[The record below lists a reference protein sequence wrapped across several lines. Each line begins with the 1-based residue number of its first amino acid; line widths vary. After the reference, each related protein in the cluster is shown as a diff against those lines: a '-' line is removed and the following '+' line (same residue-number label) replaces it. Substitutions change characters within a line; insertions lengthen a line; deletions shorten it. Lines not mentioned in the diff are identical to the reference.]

1 MFIVLLRF
9 SANKGRAAEF
19 MEGHKQWIR
28 RGIEDGIFLLA
39 GSLQPGLGGAI
50 IALDASHAALQS
62 RVDLDPFVTHDVVSA
77 EILQIAPSAADER
90 LKFLLQ

>member
-50 IALDASHAALQS
+50 IALDTSHAALQS

-77 EILQIAPSAADER
+77 EILQITPSVADER

>member
-19 MEGHKQWIR
+19 MDGHKQWIR
-28 RGIEDGIFLLA
+28 RGIEDGSFLLA

-50 IALDASHAALQS
+50 VALDSSLAALQS
-62 RVDLDPFVTHDVVSA
+62 RVDLDPFVAHDVVSA
-77 EILQIAPSAADER
+77 EILEITPSAVDER

>member
-9 SANKGRAAEF
+9 STNKGRAAEF

-28 RGIEDGIFLLA
+28 RGIEDGTFLLA

-50 IALDASHAALQS
+50 VALDKSLAALRS
-62 RVDLDPFVTHDVVSA
+62 RVNLDPFVTQDVVTA
-77 EILQIAPSAADER
+77 EILQIAPSAVDDR
-90 LKFLLQ
+90 LKFLVQ

>member
-19 MEGHKQWIR
+19 MDGHKQWIR
-28 RGIEDGIFLLA
+28 RGIEDGAFLLA

-50 IALDASHAALQS
+50 VALDTSLAALQS
-62 RVDLDPFVTHDVVSA
+62 RINLDPFVTHDVVSA
-77 EILQIAPSAADER
+77 EILQITPSVADER

>member
-9 SANKGRAAEF
+9 SANKGRATEF
-19 MEGHKQWIR
+19 MEGHRQWIR

-50 IALDASHAALQS
+50 VALDTSLAALQS
-62 RVDLDPFVTHDVVSA
+62 RVDLDPFVEHDVASA
-77 EILQIAPSAADER
+77 EILQITPAVADER